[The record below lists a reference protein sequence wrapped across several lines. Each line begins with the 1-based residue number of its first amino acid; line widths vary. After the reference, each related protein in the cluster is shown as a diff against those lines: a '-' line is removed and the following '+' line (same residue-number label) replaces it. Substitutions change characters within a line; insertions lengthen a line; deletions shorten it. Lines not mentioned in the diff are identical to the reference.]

1 MITTGAQALALVAG
15 FGTFLFV
22 LELVRRRQLREKY
35 AVMWLMLAVGMG
47 VMAFFPR
54 MLDGLAGVLS
64 ITDPSNVLFV
74 VAILLIL
81 GVVIHLSWELS
92 RLEAETRT
100 LSEDLALLRLE
111 VDRNTRAG
119 SAGGLHVADRPRPA
133 DVEPGQ
139 PQRATALP
147 TRPIGTAGGA
157 TGSIGTVDGG
167 QDQ

>member
-35 AVMWLMLAVGMG
+35 AVMWLMLAIGMG

-119 SAGGLHVADRPRPA
+119 NPDGRRVADRPRPA
-133 DVEPGQ
+133 DTAASASGQ
-139 PQRATALP
+139 TQSS
-147 TRPIGTAGGA
+147 I
-157 TGSIGTVDGG
+157 TGSPATTDGG
-167 QDQ
+167 TSV